1 MRNLDLYV
9 PRERLPAI
17 AEADTFYH
25 ADLIGLAAVT
35 ADGSA
40 LGTVKALH
48 NFGAG
53 DIIEIA
59 ADSGGETLMLP
70 FTEDVVP
77 KVDLAARQ
85 IVVVVPATSKADE

>member
-1 MRNLDLYV
+1 M

-17 AEADTFYH
+17 EEADTFYH

-35 ADGSA
+35 ADGGA
-40 LGTVKALH
+40 LGTVKAIH

-59 ADSGGETLMLP
+59 PAAGGETLMLP
-70 FTEDVVP
+70 FT
-77 KVDLAARQ
+77 RSRRCR
-85 IVVVVPATSKADE
+85 TR